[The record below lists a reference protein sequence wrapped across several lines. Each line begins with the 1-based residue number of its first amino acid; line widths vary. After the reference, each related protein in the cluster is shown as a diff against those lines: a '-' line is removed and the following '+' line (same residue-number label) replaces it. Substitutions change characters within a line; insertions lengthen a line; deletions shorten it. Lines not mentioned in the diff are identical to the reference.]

1 MRKRNTEQ
9 NNLNQKLYY
18 FKNREELLSKQKEI
32 YKYKKYL
39 KKEDKTEEE
48 ILFIKKYEEMVLER
62 DKNKERLTDE
72 EKKEK
77 NRKYQREYYKK
88 KRNNENKITR
98 NNIQI
103 EYNLTKEEYTTFYS
117 RYNYDIQRNGLIGV
131 SFGDWLDNTQKEK
144 EEKYKRVI
152 DFLNKMYIKQHNFD
166 SISIFELVF
175 IYDDIYKIKNIED
188 IDLENDVKMMYSRL
202 LKDFVEFDEY
212 YSISLSVT

>member
-1 MRKRNTEQ
+1 MRKKKKRIE
-9 NNLNQKLYY
+9 
-18 FKNREELLSKQKEI
+18 SIKESI
-32 YKYKKYL
+32 
-39 KKEDKTEEE
+39 
-48 ILFIKKYEEMVLER
+48 I
-62 DKNKERLTDE
+62 
-72 EKKEK
+72 
-77 NRKYQREYYKK
+77 KK